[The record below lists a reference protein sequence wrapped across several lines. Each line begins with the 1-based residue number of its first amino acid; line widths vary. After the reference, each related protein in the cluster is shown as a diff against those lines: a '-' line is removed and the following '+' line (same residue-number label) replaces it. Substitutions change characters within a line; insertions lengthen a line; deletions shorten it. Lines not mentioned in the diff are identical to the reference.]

1 MWEYL
6 STYSKSA
13 NAEVSICAKDYHHR
27 HFGFFLE
34 YQKAA
39 ANGNKFYYRADFADY
54 MVSLSERNAAV
65 GFVRNSNITYLNCKN
80 NFGFNRSKD

>member
-13 NAEVSICAKDYHHR
+13 DANVNLI
-27 HFGFFLE
+27 FFIFDFNL
-34 YQKAA
+34 YFNIYRQHLV
-39 ANGNKFYYRADFADY
+39 GNKLYYRADFADY

-65 GFVRNSNITYLNCKN
+65 GFVCKLNN
-80 NFGFNRSKD
+80 YFI